1 MVGPAVHGFP
11 PEAAVF
17 QRHVAVG
24 AALLRQAHRA
34 GVQVE
39 AALPKGLPR
48 RDVGVP
54 VQQNVAGGQRRRGL
68 GVVDMAVGSVHQP
81 SAHRKHGIVCQHRE
95 FQHHLVHLGVTVAA
109 HAEQAVLH
117 TVEQRHDLLGR
128 IALRQVVA
136 GAVVE
141 QVPQQQQPVGLF
153 PFKRL
158 LHLAGIEI
166 RPVQVGRDH
175 PFHAGF
181 SFL

>member
-17 QRHVAVG
+17 QRHIAVG
-24 AALLRQAHRA
+24 AALLRQAHRT

-39 AALPKGLPR
+39 AALPEGLPR

-54 VQQNVAGGQRRRGL
+54 VQQDVAGGQRRRGL

-81 SAHRKHGIVCQHRE
+81 SAHRQHGIVCQHRE

-117 TVEQRHDLLGR
+117 AVEQRHDLLGR